1 MGAKDQYSIGID
13 FGTSN
18 LKVGIYTGGKAK
30 IQKLS
35 KDISGDQFEPNIITR
50 EKRKDGTY
58 FFEIGKAAQKE
69 LKNIDADEMTF
80 VYNVKKHLCEENWEV
95 TFHDGY
101 QSTAIDLSSEVFQWI
116 LDKIQT
122 MKGKKLPEKVVITV
136 PVTYSEMQAARIRKA
151 AEQANISVDGVIS
164 EPIASFFSFEECSDF
179 LEDDEEKNVFIFD
192 FGGGTI
198 DAALIHLEYVQGI
211 HKISVLSSSGI
222 AFGGSDITNLI
233 IEQIIYPALDDE
245 TIQKLESVKSQFYL
259 DVDNAKIRMFAD
271 EEEEKDGY
279 YTLNGEQIDYFFS
292 EEQISACLE
301 KLPIKNQIIQ
311 MLDQMM
317 EDADLDPEDD
327 EISVH
332 FIGGGSSIPYF
343 RTILEEYFQ
352 TELDDYDEDEAMG
365 YVAVGAAAYIG
376 IMEEENNILFENRSA
391 FQIVGELDTGGIYL
405 NRNALYENKTNKK
418 PLMTVLGSEKKYMK
432 FYQKFSPKSEK
443 IYLGYL
449 DLNDP
454 KYEQAVLFDLKIC
467 YNGKIEAELYGQS
480 NESLGKEWL
489 ITEEL

>member
-1 MGAKDQYSIGID
+1 
-13 FGTSN
+13 
-18 LKVGIYTGGKAK
+18 
-30 IQKLS
+30 
-35 KDISGDQFEPNIITR
+35 
-50 EKRKDGTY
+50 
-58 FFEIGKAAQKE
+58 
-69 LKNIDADEMTF
+69 
-80 VYNVKKHLCEENWEV
+80 
-95 TFHDGY
+95 
-101 QSTAIDLSSEVFQWI
+101 
-116 LDKIQT
+116 
-122 MKGKKLPEKVVITV
+122 
-136 PVTYSEMQAARIRKA
+136 
-151 AEQANISVDGVIS
+151 
-164 EPIASFFSFEECSDF
+164 
-179 LEDDEEKNVFIFD
+179 
-192 FGGGTI
+192 
-198 DAALIHLEYVQGI
+198 LIHLEYVQGK

-222 AFGGSDITNLI
+222 SFGGSDITNLI

-245 TIQKLESVKSQFYL
+245 TVQKLKHVESQFFL

-271 EEEEKDGY
+271 EEEETDGY
-279 YTLNGEQIDYFFS
+279 YPLNGEQIDYFFS
-292 EEQISACLE
+292 EEQISECLE
-301 KLPIKNQIIQ
+301 KLPIKYQIIQ
-311 MLDQMM
+311 MLDHMM

-352 TELDDYDEDEAMG
+352 TELDDYDEDDAMG
-365 YVAVGAAAYIG
+365 YVASGAAAYIG
-376 IMEEENNILFENRSA
+376 VMEEESDILFENRSA
-391 FQIVGELDTGGIYL
+391 FQIVGELHTGGIYL

-418 PLMTVLGSEKKYMK
+418 PLMTVLGSEKRYMK

-449 DLNDP
+449 DLSDP